1 MKNKENKSL
10 LSKSCEYIY
19 EIISNLLEIYSVS
32 LFLDKTKPAINA
44 PVISATPKNSSA
56 QNEKSDDDDSIDISV
71 NDDSITIS

>member
-19 EIISNLLEIYSVS
+19 EIISK
-32 LFLDKTKPAINA
+32 LFESNKKKL
-44 PVISATPKNSSA
+44 VIKSKCKDSCCCKNCDCIVGYD
-56 QNEKSDDDDSIDISV
+56 EKSDDDDDIVDISV

>member
-19 EIISNLLEIYSVS
+19 EIISK
-32 LFLDKTKPAINA
+32 LFESNKKKL
-44 PVISATPKNSSA
+44 VIKSKCKDSCCCKNCDCIVGYD
-56 QNEKSDDDDSIDISV
+56 EKSDDDDDSVDISV

>member
-19 EIISNLLEIYSVS
+19 EIISK
-32 LFLDKTKPAINA
+32 LFKTSNKKF
-44 PVISATPKNSSA
+44 VIKSKCKDSCCCKNCDCIVGYD
-56 QNEKSDDDDSIDISV
+56 EKSDDDDSVDISV

>member
-19 EIISNLLEIYSVS
+19 EIISK
-32 LFLDKTKPAINA
+32 LFESNKKKL
-44 PVISATPKNSSA
+44 VIKSKCKDSCCCKNCDCIVGYD
-56 QNEKSDDDDSIDISV
+56 EKSDNDDDSVDISV